1 MGVSH
6 RSARPNF
13 GAGLLRK
20 AQMQNPSTRP
30 TLDKSLRF
38 QFAQSSAE
46 IAHARLCGG
55 AEIPSDEDLTVAL
68 SAGHRMINALRG
80 LLGVGGA
87 KGGAA

>member
-1 MGVSH
+1 MTNS
-6 RSARPNF
+6 SIRPV
-13 GAGLLRK
+13 
-20 AQMQNPSTRP
+20 
-30 TLDKSLRF
+30 LDKSLQF
-38 QFAQSSAE
+38 QFAKSGAE

-87 KGGAA
+87 KGGAQ